1 MLQAWTIC
9 SKGMTL
15 VQSSLKENSIIV
27 GEKERE
33 WTMVSNVERYRR
45 KMRFGLGLI
54 YYATKVVTHTTK
66 L

>member
-1 MLQAWTIC
+1 M
-9 SKGMTL
+9 
-15 VQSSLKENSIIV
+15 